1 MKRVSEELKMK
12 RMCGT
17 KLLVRR
23 FEYPKETEL
32 GLDLPEDYLVPEE
45 GVNKEVDLPKY
56 QNRGEVIAIGS
67 EVPEGDFELGD
78 IVHFQA
84 NFYQMAFL
92 DKEDLSFMTDKSSY
106 IDNAE
111 IILESLNGVDWIE
124 ETEAITG

>member
-1 MKRVSEELKMK
+1 MKISEDLNIK
-12 RMCGT
+12 RLCGT

-23 FEYPKETEL
+23 FEYPKSTGL

-45 GVNKEVDLPKY
+45 GVNREIELPKF

-92 DKEDLSFMTDKSSY
+92 DKTDLSFMVDKSSY
-106 IDNAE
+106 VDNAE
-111 IILESLNGVDWIE
+111 VLIESLNGVDWIE
-124 ETEAITG
+124 ETPAING

>member
-1 MKRVSEELKMK
+1 MKISKELAIKRV
-12 RMCGT
+12 CGT

-23 FEYPKETEL
+23 FEYPKKTDL

-45 GVNKEVDLPKY
+45 GINKEIELPKF

-67 EVPEGDFELGD
+67 EVPEGEFELGD

-92 DKEDLSFMTDKSSY
+92 DKTDLSFMTDKSSY
-106 IDNAE
+106 VDNAE
-111 IILESLNGVDWIE
+111 VIIESLNGVDWIE
-124 ETEAITG
+124 KTEAITG